1 MKNVM
6 RFLSAFAALSFS
18 SLYAVS
24 QESAAFLE
32 PTVVTVVEKTT
43 GNDIKDGNKE
53 IAWSMDAEVGA
64 QDIKD
69 VYAFYSRNII
79 SLKEPLEI
87 GRYSSIEIQLGLG
100 TLFGFD
106 SEDSNLEV
114 GIAYQSGDTVRS
126 RTNIVSGKSRQDQ
139 NIVFDD
145 LKQEQGEIYI
155 KSVSDNEGICTLL
168 YDVTVLGVN
177 AAPEASSIGCT

>member
-53 IAWSMDAEVGA
+53 TAWCIDAGTDA
-64 QDIKD
+64 QDNDDYYLFWPSNVISMRET
-69 VYAFYSRNII
+69 FNIGNYTSFEI
-79 SLKEPLEI
+79 NLPVLRFLVDKLSSLTDFK
-87 GRYSSIEIQLGLG
+87 
-100 TLFGFD
+100 
-106 SEDSNLEV
+106 SNE
-114 GIAYQSGDTVRS
+114 S
-126 RTNIVSGKSRQDQ
+126 
-139 NIVFDD
+139 
-145 LKQEQGEIYI
+145 
-155 KSVSDNEGICTLL
+155 C
-168 YDVTVLGVN
+168 
-177 AAPEASSIGCT
+177 EAIL

>member
-6 RFLSAFAALSFS
+6 RFLSAFAALSSS

-43 GNDIKDGNKE
+43 GNDIKDENKE
-53 IAWSMDAEVGA
+53 TAWSMDAGVGA
-64 QDIKD
+64 QDIKNA
-69 VYAFYSRNII
+69 YAFYSRNII

-100 TLFGFD
+100 TYNGYDPVF
-106 SEDSNLEV
+106 SNLEV
-114 GIAYQSGDTVRS
+114 GIAYQSGDTVE
-126 RTNIVSGKSRQDQ
+126 V
-139 NIVFDD
+139 
-145 LKQEQGEIYI
+145 
-155 KSVSDNEGICTLL
+155 
-168 YDVTVLGVN
+168 
-177 AAPEASSIGCT
+177 